1 MKQYFK
7 TMKTATKVDYATY
20 AGVVL
25 AFVIVMY
32 VFIKHLLSRT

>member
-25 AFVIVMY
+25 AFVIVM
-32 VFIKHLLSRT
+32 L